1 MFSCWKGGGRERHSP
16 SLVVH
21 LNHSALKVAL
31 VFQWHSIFFVVF
43 FFSSFSSRSVGEVCA
58 AGIVCSRFILC
69 RKSWPVSQQ
78 SVWTNA
84 VSLKRWI
91 LLGDTWREPRHV
103 LLVSSSSDRTRGGKK
118 KRTVEKKTH
127 WHLAACLLVEL
138 ASKLHWP
145 HLPPFFFFFP
155 YSAKA
160 RWLSCSVGWKV
171 GLLVLLTTHSFLFF
185 FGYVRVFSVIGSR
198 DSFNCRNN
206 STVAVY

>member
-1 MFSCWKGGGRERHSP
+1 MLEGRGERETLTQSCRSPQPFGIESRFGFS
-16 SLVVH
+16 
-21 LNHSALKVAL
+21 VA
-31 VFQWHSIFFVVF
+31 FYFFCCF

-118 KRTVEKKTH
+118 KRTVEKKNTLTPGGMFVS
-127 WHLAACLLVEL
+127 WVGQQITLAT
-138 ASKLHWP
+138 
-145 HLPPFFFFFP
+145 
-155 YSAKA
+155 SAA
-160 RWLSCSVGWKV
+160 F
-171 GLLVLLTTHSFLFF
+171 FLFLSL
-185 FGYVRVFSVIGSR
+185 FSES
-198 DSFNCRNN
+198 
-206 STVAVY
+206 ALALL